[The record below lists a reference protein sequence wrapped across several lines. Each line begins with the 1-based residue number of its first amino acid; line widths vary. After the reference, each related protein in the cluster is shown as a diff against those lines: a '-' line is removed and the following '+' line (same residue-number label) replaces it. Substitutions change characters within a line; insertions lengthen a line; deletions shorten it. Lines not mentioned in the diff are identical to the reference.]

1 MSLLGIIVMLGYKVS
16 LARSGTLQMREDFHV
31 AFPDFAKLKSI
42 ARKGLRR
49 YGFIALVIIIKL
61 YVKTTYF
68 LKQKFQLVQSKVVEI
83 LKKNK
88 KFGFDENSEKREV
101 SGFLKMVSEYKH
113 RVRTIKHRIVKE
125 EELGN

>member
-1 MSLLGIIVMLGYKVS
+1 MSLLGIVVMLGYKVS
-16 LARSGTLQMREDFHV
+16 LARSGALQMRGGFHV
-31 AFPDFAKLKSI
+31 TFPNFAKLKSI

-49 YGFIALVIIIKL
+49 YGFIALVIVIKL

-68 LKQKFQLVQSKVVEI
+68 LKQKFQLVQSKVVDI

-125 EELGN
+125 EESGN